1 MNEAILYVW
10 CVYED
15 AMVNTQAVYTIQAQT
30 QVQSQSYKGNV

>member
-15 AMVNTQAVYTIQAQT
+15 AMVNTQAVYTIQAQYT
-30 QVQSQSYKGNV
+30 ATKSKL